1 MAANLGLV
9 LFAVASPFVL
19 FIAVLAY
26 GAWMTHGLQLT
37 PSGVTPAE

>member
-9 LFAVASPFVL
+9 LVAVTSPFVL

-26 GAWMTHGLQLT
+26 GAWMTRNIRLAGST
-37 PSGVTPAE
+37 A